1 MGQFEFTDVLEALT
15 ASTIKAMS
23 DYRLRHQDDEL
34 HIAHMV
40 EAVNASETSV
50 NTHEIRRRNIPE
62 DSHL

>member
-1 MGQFEFTDVLEALT
+1 MGQFKFTDVLEVLT

-23 DYRLRHQDDEL
+23 DYCLRHQDDEL
-34 HIAHMV
+34 LIAHMV
-40 EAVNASETSV
+40 VAVNASETSV